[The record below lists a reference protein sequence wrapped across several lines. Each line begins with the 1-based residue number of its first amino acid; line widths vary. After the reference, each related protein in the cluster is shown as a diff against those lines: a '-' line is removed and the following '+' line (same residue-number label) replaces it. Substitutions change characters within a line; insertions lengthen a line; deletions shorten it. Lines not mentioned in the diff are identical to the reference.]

1 MSEKHFK
8 FNASKS
14 EGRGKMPRK
23 PMIDKEEIASPK
35 KLSKK
40 KKRKKEKPVKVKGVV
55 RCFIH
60 SFKNYFLKA

>member
-8 FNASKS
+8 SNTSKS

-23 PMIDKEEIASPK
+23 PMIDTEEISSPK

-40 KKRKKEKPVKVKGVV
+40 KKTKNQEPVKVKGVV
-55 RCFIH
+55 SCF
-60 SFKNYFLKA
+60 

>member
-8 FNASKS
+8 SNTSKS

-23 PMIDKEEIASPK
+23 PMIDTEEISSPK

-40 KKRKKEKPVKVKGVV
+40 KPKNQEPVKVKGVV
-55 RCFIH
+55 SCF
-60 SFKNYFLKA
+60 

>member
-8 FNASKS
+8 FNTSKS

-40 KKRKKEKPVKVKGVV
+40 KKEEPVKVKGVV

-60 SFKNYFLKA
+60 SFKNYLLKA

>member
-8 FNASKS
+8 SNTSKS

-23 PMIDKEEIASPK
+23 PMIDTEEISSPK

-40 KKRKKEKPVKVKGVV
+40 NTKNQEPVKVKGVV
-55 RCFIH
+55 SCF
-60 SFKNYFLKA
+60 